1 MAQQIDF
8 YHREVYHCQCL
19 RRFLED
25 VYTKHCLRGTNEILE
40 ALKKEQDIML
50 KCEIFISK
58 KLKKNHIIVCKKH
71 FGNFLIE
78 DECDCQ
84 MTEGSFFQFGEECLN
99 KIFSGNC
106 LNLGLELMKRHS
118 RYKSFKE

>member
-8 YHREVYHCQCL
+8 YLREVYHYKCL
-19 RRFLED
+19 RCFLED
-25 VYTKHCLRGTNEILE
+25 MYTKHCWRGTNEILE

-71 FGNFLIE
+71 FGKFLIE
-78 DECDCQ
+78 DECECQ
-84 MTEGSFFQFGEECLN
+84 MTEGSFFQFGEEYWN
-99 KIFSGNC
+99 KIFCDTC
-106 LNLGLELMKRHS
+106 LTLGLELMKKYT
-118 RYKSFKE
+118 RYKFFQE